1 MPANMIDQVG
11 EANLPHLLAYL
22 LQQPTATK
30 PGP

>member
-22 LQQPTATK
+22 LQRPAAAK
-30 PGP
+30 P